1 LPKNDACVIFFLE
14 GRLMLKVAGL
24 IRHDMPLIFGLG
36 FVAPLP
42 GWALPFGAAPLAVGL
57 VIGGLWGVRAASTA
71 KLRR

>member
-36 FVAPLP
+36 FVAPLI
-42 GWALPFGAAPLAVGL
+42 A
-57 VIGGLWGVRAASTA
+57 
-71 KLRR
+71 